1 MFIVLKTD
9 RDSSDVYSSKLAH
22 HLKNGEHVFLLVYSD
37 VIQFDQRFPMDKII
51 INTKK
56 IKSVM
61 KYL

>member
-9 RDSSDVYSSKLAH
+9 RDSSDVYSSKLTH

-37 VIQFDQRFPMDKII
+37 VIQFDQRFTMDKLI

-56 IKSVM
+56 
-61 KYL
+61 